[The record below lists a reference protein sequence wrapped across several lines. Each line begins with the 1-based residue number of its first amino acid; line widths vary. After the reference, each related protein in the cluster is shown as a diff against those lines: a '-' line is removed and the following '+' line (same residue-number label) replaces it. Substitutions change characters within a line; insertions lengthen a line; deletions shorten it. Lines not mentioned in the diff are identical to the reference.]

1 MISSAE
7 LGARGP
13 RIRRFMSMAL
23 LGMGATLLAA
33 CGGGGGDA
41 NPAPITPSAPP
52 LPPPVPTLTRDVV
65 VSSYAGSAT
74 QPSFSIGNLRQDRID
89 LFGADNAGGDF
100 IATEAAVKIV
110 GESGAQNTYSVF
122 FDQDGA
128 PSRINDEANRRYVLV
143 KRAND
148 VTRFEM
154 YDSANTFQS
163 GFAIVRNGSGPQS
176 VAMIKGVPVVA
187 SQQIA
192 GQLRGAINGSFAVVS
207 EQNAGL
213 DTPQDL
219 PAAMRSYLAVP
230 ASAARTT
237 SSKPA
242 AAGSTSPAPAS
253 LSSSLDVLIRTSAE
267 TYPIAGAVAGGLAL
281 VGSAAAIPVAQVAL
295 VGFGVALAAN
305 TVRQALNNQ
314 RDQIPAGDQRDM
326 YDSIFGT
333 VSEPSPSA
341 PSLISRL
348 IDNATKQASSIIQS
362 GQAKLDGLADN
373 FRSRSGAA
381 TDGLQAYLD
390 PAGQPAPVSGPPVVD
405 TTVVGSGVDSNN
417 VQYRY
422 RGTLGNGGNL
432 RLVATPNS
440 PGTASITLDGT
451 LDSNQV
457 VSGSYSD
464 GTNTGSFDGSAA
476 PLGKCQTLTQSGGQ
490 GTFSYASDVG
500 SASGSVS
507 FSYNAYTIPDAFTVT
522 NADQTVFT
530 TNGLVSGTGGDSFT
544 VSAST
549 VFVSVSAPNNGTAW
563 DFVLGCAS

>member
-1 MISSAE
+1 MNPCAE

-13 RIRRFMSMAL
+13 RIRRFMGMVA
-23 LGMGATLLAA
+23 LGMGATFLAA
-33 CGGGGGDA
+33 CGGGGA
-41 NPAPITPSAPP
+41 SPVPITPSSPP
-52 LPPPVPTLTRDVV
+52 TPPVPTLTRDVV
-65 VSSYAGSAT
+65 VSTYAGSAT

-89 LFGADNAGGDF
+89 LFGADNAAGDF

-110 GESGAQNTYSVF
+110 GEAGTQNTYSVF
-122 FDQDGA
+122 FDADGA

-154 YDSANTFQS
+154 YDSANRFQS
-163 GFAIVRNGSGPQS
+163 GFAIVRNGAGPQS

-219 PAAMRSYLAVP
+219 PAAMRTYLTVP
-230 ASAARTT
+230 ASAARG
-237 SSKPA
+237 SVSRPA
-242 AAGSTSPAPAS
+242 AVGSAAPGS
-253 LSSSLDVLIRTSAE
+253 ISSGLDALIRTSAE
-267 TYPIAGAVAGGLAL
+267 TYPIAGAVAGGLLL
-281 VGSAAAIPVAQVAL
+281 VGSPIAIPVAQVAL

-341 PSLISRL
+341 ASLVSRL
-348 IDNATKQASSIIQS
+348 IDDATKQAASIIQS
-362 GQAKLDGLADN
+362 GTAKLDQLAET
-373 FRSRSGAA
+373 FRSRGGTAA
-381 TDGLQAYLD
+381 DALQAYLD
-390 PAGQPAPVSGPPVVD
+390 PTQQPAPVSGPPVVD
-405 TTVVGSGVDSNN
+405 TTVAGSGVDSNN

-422 RGTLGNGGNL
+422 RGTLANGGNL
-432 RLVATPNS
+432 HLVATPDS
-440 PGTASITLDGT
+440 PGTATITLDGT
-451 LDSNQV
+451 LDSNQAV
-457 VSGSYSD
+457 TGSYSD

-476 PLGKCQTLTQSGGQ
+476 PLGQCQTLTQSGGQ

-500 SASGSVS
+500 AASGTVS
-507 FSYNAYTIPDAFTVT
+507 FSYNAYSIPDAFTVT
-522 NADQTVFT
+522 NAGQTVFT
-530 TNGLVSGTGGDSFT
+530 TNGLVSGTGGDSFPI
-544 VSAST
+544 SAST
-549 VFVSVSAPNNGTAW
+549 VFVTVSAPNNGTAW